1 MFVLPETD
9 KKVDIHCGVAAMS
22 ACADLSFNH
31 NMSLVKSTATSVLA
45 VAAAS
50 RVVCAIDGCSCFSDC
65 MGVTA
70 NDLDCL
76 LDFMRCPA
84 CAAAAPCTPSP

>member
-1 MFVLPETD
+1 MGVATCAWDAAVRTSGMFVLPETD
-9 KKVDIHCGVAAMS
+9 KKVDIRCGVAAMS

-50 RVVCAIDGCSCFSDC
+50 RGVCAIDGCS
-65 MGVTA
+65 
-70 NDLDCL
+70 
-76 LDFMRCPA
+76 
-84 CAAAAPCTPSP
+84 